1 MINTKLSK
9 LLKLPDTPDLSFGIA
24 VSIFLSIILLIGVA
38 VFGIVTFS
46 AIPETPDTSSVVAE
60 QSFENYV
67 WLVNRA
73 LQFLTTVTGILIAA
87 LLLTIILLGIQM
99 FLWNKDRRK
108 LADWQNN
115 GLVVE
120 RLEFLSG
127 ERLKIN
133 GLEIELNRAQYS
145 TLKELINKRLQGET
159 LHPSELPGDN
169 GTQMIK
175 RLREELGGR
184 LVEQSL
190 IKSRRGKGYWA
201 EVDPENIR
209 IRNEENE
216 EGRSIS

>member
-1 MINTKLSK
+1 MIKSK
-9 LLKLPDTPDLSFGIA
+9 FLKFQDVPNLSFGIA
-24 VSIFLSIILLIGVA
+24 ISIFLSIVLLIGVA
-38 VFGIVTFS
+38 VFAIVTFS
-46 AIPETPDTSSVVAE
+46 AIPETPDTSPIVAE
-60 QSFENYV
+60 QSFEHYV

-99 FLWNKDRRK
+99 FLWSKDRRK

-201 EVDPENIR
+201 EIDPENVR
-209 IRNEENE
+209 IRGEDNE
-216 EGRSIS
+216 EG

>member
-1 MINTKLSK
+1 MIKSK
-9 LLKLPDTPDLSFGIA
+9 FLKFQAIPNLSFGIA
-24 VSIFLSIILLIGVA
+24 ITIFLSIVLLIGVA
-38 VFGIVTFS
+38 VFAIVTFS
-46 AIPETPDTSSVVAE
+46 AIPQTPDTSPIVAE
-60 QSFENYV
+60 ESFEHYV
-67 WLVNRA
+67 WLVNRG

-99 FLWNKDRRK
+99 FLWSKDRKK
-108 LADWQNN
+108 LAEWQNS

-127 ERLKIN
+127 HRLKIN
-133 GLEIELNRAQYS
+133 GLEIGLNRAQYS
-145 TLKELINKRLQGET
+145 TFKELINKRMQGET

-175 RLREELGGR
+175 RLREEMGGR

-201 EVDPENIR
+201 EIEPDNIR
-209 IRNEENE
+209 IRSEDD
-216 EGRSIS
+216 